1 MSFVTTCSGKM
12 YPEGS
17 DAPYNRFLRWSK
29 RGIFKKIFTTL
40 AAQTGVPECLMIDST
55 HLKAHRK
62 AASLRKKG

>member
-1 MSFVTTCSGKM
+1 M
-12 YPEGS
+12 P
-17 DAPYNRFLRWSK
+17 PYNRFIRWRK